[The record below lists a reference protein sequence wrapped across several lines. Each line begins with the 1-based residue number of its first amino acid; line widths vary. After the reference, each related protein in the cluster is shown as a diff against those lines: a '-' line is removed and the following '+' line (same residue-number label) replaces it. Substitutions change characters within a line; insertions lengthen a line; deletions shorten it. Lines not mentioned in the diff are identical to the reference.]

1 MPLLYCCRVYNCC
14 IRQQSEAVTDK
25 DCALSQEGP
34 ACAEYPPLAFLCY
47 LGVLLV
53 ISDFLP

>member
-1 MPLLYCCRVYNCC
+1 MPLLYCCRVYGCC
-14 IRQQSEAVTDK
+14 IRQQSEGVMDK

-34 ACAEYPPLAFLCY
+34 ACAEYPLLAFLCY

>member
-1 MPLLYCCRVYNCC
+1 MVLLYCCRVCGCC
-14 IRQQSEAVTDK
+14 IRQHSEGVTDK

-34 ACAEYPPLAFLCY
+34 PCVEHLPLAFQHY

-53 ISDFLP
+53 ISNFLP